1 MDDVTVNSNRKPR
14 PQSTADKKELS
25 IPSYIIQ
32 TLIGIC
38 YRCLDYNTDLL
49 AAVKNIQN
57 NSHNIHKADFDS
69 DVVKSL
75 SFDSFIS

>member
-38 YRCLDYNTDLL
+38 YLCLDYNPDLL
-49 AAVKNIQN
+49 AAVKNIT
-57 NSHNIHKADFDS
+57 
-69 DVVKSL
+69 VTTYTRR
-75 SFDSFIS
+75 ISIQTL